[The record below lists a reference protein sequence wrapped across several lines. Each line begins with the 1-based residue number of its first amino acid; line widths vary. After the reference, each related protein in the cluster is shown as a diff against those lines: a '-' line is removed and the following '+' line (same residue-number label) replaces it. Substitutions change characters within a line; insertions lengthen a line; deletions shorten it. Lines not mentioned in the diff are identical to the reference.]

1 MANDPR
7 PKLPIHDR
15 VASTTN
21 IARAWLME
29 LDMRAEQVTVRG
41 PTLELILTEFISM
54 AEPHHAQEVREKQS
68 RSVRELVA
76 QVETAE
82 RNRDEDQQQSDG
94 RPQQSRRAWG

>member
-1 MANDPR
+1 MP
-7 PKLPIHDR
+7 LPIHDHL
-15 VASTTN
+15 ASTVN
-21 IARAWLME
+21 IARAWLHE
-29 LDMRAEQVTVRG
+29 IDMRAEQVTVRG
-41 PTLELILTEFISM
+41 PTLELVLTEFVNL
-54 AEPHHAQEVREKQS
+54 AEPRPAQDLREKQS